1 MISIRKDFIYFED
14 RLVEILRVFT
24 ESHIKDREGLK
35 EFLEADTILRRD
47 GKLYYCLTVTESEII
62 E

>member
-1 MISIRKDFIYFED
+1 MFSIRKDFIYFED
-14 RLVEILRVFT
+14 RLVEILRVFP

>member
-1 MISIRKDFIYFED
+1 MFSTRKDFIYFED
-14 RLVEILRVFT
+14 RLVEVLRVFT
-24 ESHIKDREGLK
+24 ESYIKDREGLK

-47 GKLYYCLTVTESEII
+47 GKLYYCLTVTEPEIV